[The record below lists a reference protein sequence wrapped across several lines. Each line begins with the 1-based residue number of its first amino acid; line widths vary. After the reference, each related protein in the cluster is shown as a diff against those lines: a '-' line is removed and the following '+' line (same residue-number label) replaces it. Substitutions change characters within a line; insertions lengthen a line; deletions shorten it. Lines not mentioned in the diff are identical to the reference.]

1 MMDSTIDR
9 LIFFSLSRLES
20 AAFRLSRLAAL
31 PAWAAFTLARPT
43 PRQLGYE
50 DLLAMRARYPVQAR
64 QTTDDRQQ
72 HQAKWAG
79 RVAKIARLYG
89 CRRLLEVGCGH
100 GLAATILQQAG
111 FEVTAN
117 DVVNILDPAAHQA
130 GVRFLEGDVCRGLSY
145 PGAAFDLVFSV
156 NSFEHFDDPAA
167 ALDEMLRETRP
178 GGLIYLTFD
187 PLYYSP
193 WGLHAVRRLG
203 FPYPQILFPET
214 TIQRFVD
221 EKAAE
226 IAETYDPTSDKT
238 HISPPL
244 NRWTVEQFR
253 QIFRQRRGAL
263 KMIAYTERTALQVL
277 GIVAAHAGLFKAHT
291 PSFASLMVSGI
302 KLLARKM

>member
-1 MMDSTIDR
+1 MDW
-9 LIFFSLSRLES
+9 LNFFFLSRLIS
-20 AAFRLSRLAAL
+20 AAFRLSHLATL
-31 PAWAAFTLARPT
+31 PVWAAFSIARPD

-50 DLLAMRARYPVQAR
+50 DLLAMRARYPVQMR
-64 QTTDDRQQ
+64 QIPESRQQ

-89 CRRLLEVGCGH
+89 SKRLLEVGCGH

-111 FEVTAN
+111 FDVTAN
-117 DVVNILDPAAHQA
+117 DVVNILDPATHQA
-130 GVRFLEGDVCRGLSY
+130 GVKFIEGDICRGLNY
-145 PGAAFDLVFSV
+145 PDAAFDLVFSV
-156 NSFEHFDDPAA
+156 NSFEHFNDPAA
-167 ALDEMLRETRP
+167 ALDEMLRITRP

-244 NRWTVEQFR
+244 NRWKVEQFR
-253 QIFRQRRGAL
+253 QIFWQRRGAL
-263 KMIAYTERTALQVL
+263 KMIVYTERTALQGL
-277 GIVAAHAGLFKAHT
+277 GMVAAHAGLFKAHA
-291 PSFASLMVSGI
+291 PSFTSLIVSGI
-302 KLLARKM
+302 NLLARKV